1 MDRQERM
8 EKKNENLG
16 TEICENIDTL
26 YIISK
31 FVMQKIIT
39 RMKEKGI
46 NNVEWIDRKE
56 WRRKI
61 KL

>member
-1 MDRQERM
+1 M